1 MLKKIYK
8 SLALFFEKV
17 SYKCID
23 MEFDR
28 AEKDRKN
35 LQKVE
40 KALFEA
46 RAKVLLEIKELE
58 TEYQL
63 ED

>member
-1 MLKKIYK
+1 MLRKIYK

-17 SYKCID
+17 NYKCID
-23 MEFDR
+23 MEFNR
-28 AEKDRKN
+28 AEKD
-35 LQKVE
+35 
-40 KALFEA
+40 LFEA

>member
-1 MLKKIYK
+1 MLRKIYK

-17 SYKCID
+17 NYKCID
-23 MEFDR
+23 MEFNR
-28 AEKDRKN
+28 AEKDRKH
-35 LQKVE
+35 
-40 KALFEA
+40 
-46 RAKVLLEIKELE
+46 LLEIKELE

>member
-1 MLKKIYK
+1 MLRKIYK

-17 SYKCID
+17 NYKCID
-23 MEFDR
+23 MEFNR
-28 AEKDRKN
+28 AEKDRKH
-35 LQKVE
+35 LLKVE
-40 KALFEA
+40 NALFEA

>member
-1 MLKKIYK
+1 MLRKIYK

-17 SYKCID
+17 NYKCID
-23 MEFDR
+23 MEFNR
-28 AEKDRKN
+28 AEKDRKH

-63 ED
+63 EE